1 MPGLGK
7 GFTEHYLAEDD
18 TTVVAAVRNMASAD
32 TLALS
37 ELECGTG
44 SKLIVVKIDS
54 SSTNDAEAAAS
65 ALEKDHG
72 IKHIDLVIANAGIFE
87 HPAPVSEWDV
97 SQVQRMIDVNV
108 YAIVH
113 LFQALQPLLKNSNNP
128 KLAYVSS
135 RLGSIQLSA
144 KEALWPG
151 AYGLSK
157 AAGNYVVA
165 KIAAENEWLS
175 AFCMD
180 PGYVRKGEIAENV
193 MCRKTLIESLQ
204 SSPDRHG

>member
-1 MPGLGK
+1 MGK
-7 GFTEHYLAEDD
+7 GFAEHYLARDN
-18 TTVVAAVRNMASAD
+18 TIVIAAVRNTTSAD
-32 TLALS
+32 TKALS
-37 ELECGTG
+37 QLKRGDG
-44 SKLIVVKIDS
+44 SELIVVKIDG
-54 SSTNDAEAAAS
+54 SSTSDAKEAAS
-65 ALEKDHG
+65 ALENKHG
-72 IKHIDLVIANAGIFE
+72 ITQIDLVIANAGIFE
-87 HPAPVSEWDV
+87 HPGPVSEWDL

-108 YAIVH
+108 YALVH
-113 LFQALQPLLKNSNNP
+113 LFQAMQALMKTAEKP

-165 KIAAENEWLS
+165 KIAAENQWLS

-180 PGYVRKGEIAENV
+180 PGYV
-193 MCRKTLIESLQ
+193 
-204 SSPDRHG
+204 